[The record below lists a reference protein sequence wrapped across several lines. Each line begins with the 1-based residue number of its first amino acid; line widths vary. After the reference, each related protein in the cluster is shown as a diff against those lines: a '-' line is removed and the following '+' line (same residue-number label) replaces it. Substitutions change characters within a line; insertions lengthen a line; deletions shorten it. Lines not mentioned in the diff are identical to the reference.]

1 MQTYNCIIVEDEPLA
16 AEVLQDY
23 IRQVPFLKLVCCC
36 SDAFFAMES
45 LQQFDVDLLFLDI
58 HLPKMKGLDLI
69 TVLKKPPKVIITSAY
84 QEYALQGYEFNV
96 IDYLL
101 KPIEFSRFLK
111 AVNKL
116 EQTRELALPSR
127 PVVYPSRTAALS
139 AALPASPPAER
150 VYLFFTVG
158 KKRVKV
164 FLDEILYIESMK
176 EYIRVNTKSKS
187 VLTKFTLS
195 QLDDLLCE
203 NNFLRIHRSF
213 IVAKDKIEAFSA
225 TEVELCGKRLPIG
238 RSYKELV
245 MNVLEG

>member
-1 MQTYNCIIVEDEPLA
+1 MQIYNCMIIEDEPLA
-16 AEVLQDY
+16 TEVLQDH
-23 IRQVPFLKLVCCC
+23 IRQVPFLRLVCSCT
-36 SDAFFAMES
+36 DAFFAMES
-45 LQQFDVDLLFLDI
+45 LRQYDIDLIFLDI

-69 TVLKKPPKVIITSAY
+69 KVLTKPPKIIITTAY

-111 AVNKL
+111 AVNKI
-116 EQTRELALPSR
+116 EQHRETVLPVK
-127 PVVYPSRTAALS
+127 PAA
-139 AALPASPPAER
+139 AVAER
-150 VYLFFTVG
+150 VYLLFIVG
-158 KKRVKV
+158 KKKVKV

-176 EYIRVNTKSKS
+176 VYIRVNTKSKS
-187 VLTKFTLS
+187 VLTKFKLS
-195 QLDDLLCE
+195 QVDGLLRE

-225 TEVELCGKRLPIG
+225 TEVELGGKRLPIG

-245 MNVLEG
+245 LSVLEG

>member
-1 MQTYNCIIVEDEPLA
+1 MQIYKCAIIEDEPLA

-23 IRQVPFLKLVCCC
+23 IKQVPFLKLECCC
-36 SDAFFAMES
+36 SDAFYAMES
-45 LQQFDVDLLFLDI
+45 LQKFDIDLMFLDI

-69 TVLKKPPKVIITSAY
+69 KVLKNPPKVIITSAY

-101 KPIEFSRFLK
+101 KPIDFGRFLK
-111 AVNKL
+111 AVNKI
-116 EQTRELALPSR
+116 EATKETVLAPRPAVLPG
-127 PVVYPSRTAALS
+127 
-139 AALPASPPAER
+139 ER

-158 KKRVKV
+158 KKKVKV

-187 VLTKFTLS
+187 VLTKFKLS
-195 QLDDLLCE
+195 QVDELLSE

-225 TEVELCGKRLPIG
+225 TEVELGGKRLPIG

-245 MNVLEG
+245 LSVLEG

>member
-1 MQTYNCIIVEDEPLA
+1 MQTYKCIIIEDEPLA

-23 IRQVPFLKLVCCC
+23 IRQVPFLELVCCC
-36 SDAFFAMES
+36 SDAFYAMES
-45 LQQFDVDLLFLDI
+45 LQKFDIDLMFLDI

-69 TVLKKPPKVIITSAY
+69 KVLKSPPKIIITSAY
-84 QEYALQGYEFNV
+84 QEYAIQGYEFNV

-111 AVNKL
+111 AVNKI
-116 EQTRELALPSR
+116 EQNKEMM
-127 PVVYPSRTAALS
+127 
-139 AALPASPPAER
+139 LPARAVTQPTER
-150 VYLFFTVG
+150 VYLFFNVG
-158 KKRVKV
+158 KKKVKV

-187 VLTKFTLS
+187 VLTKFKLS
-195 QLDDLLCE
+195 QVDGLLSE

-225 TEVELCGKRLPIG
+225 TEVELSGKRLPIG

-245 MNVLEG
+245 MSILEG

>member
-1 MQTYNCIIVEDEPLA
+1 MQIYKCIIVEDEPLA

-23 IRQVPFLKLVCCC
+23 IRQVPFLKLTCVC
-36 SDAFFAMES
+36 SDAFYAMES
-45 LQQFDVDLLFLDI
+45 LQKFDIDLMFLDI
-58 HLPKMKGLDLI
+58 HLPRMKGLDLI
-69 TVLKKPPKVIITSAY
+69 KVLKNPPKVIITSAY

-101 KPIEFSRFLK
+101 KPIDFGRFLK
-111 AVNKL
+111 AVNKI
-116 EQTRELALPSR
+116 EQIKETVLPNR
-127 PVVYPSRTAALS
+127 PVSQ
-139 AALPASPPAER
+139 PAER
-150 VYLFFTVG
+150 TYLFFNVG
-158 KKRVKV
+158 KKKVKV

-187 VLTKFTLS
+187 VLTKFKLS
-195 QLDDLLCE
+195 QLDELLSE

-225 TEVELCGKRLPIG
+225 TEVELGGKRLPIG

-245 MNVLEG
+245 LSLLEG

>member
-1 MQTYNCIIVEDEPLA
+1 MQTYNCMIIEDEPLA
-16 AEVLQDY
+16 SEVLQDY
-23 IRQVPFLKLVCCC
+23 IKQVPFVKLVCCC
-36 SDAFFAMES
+36 TDAFYAMES
-45 LQQFDVDLLFLDI
+45 LQKFDIDLMFLDI
-58 HLPKMKGLDLI
+58 HLPKMKGLALI
-69 TVLKKPPKVIITSAY
+69 KVLNKPPKIIITTAY

-111 AVNKL
+111 TVNKI
-116 EQTRELALPSR
+116 EQTKEI
-127 PVVYPSRTAALS
+127 V
-139 AALPASPPAER
+139 LPARPAAPLTER
-150 VYLFFTVG
+150 AFLFFNVG
-158 KKRVKV
+158 KKKVKV

-187 VLTKFTLS
+187 VLTKFKLS
-195 QLDDLLCE
+195 QVDELLSE

-225 TEVELCGKRLPIG
+225 TEVELGGKRLPIG

-245 MNVLEG
+245 Q

>member
-1 MQTYNCIIVEDEPLA
+1 MQTYNCMIIEDEPLA

-23 IRQVPFLKLVCCC
+23 IRQVPFLKLASCCT
-36 SDAFFAMES
+36 DAFFAMES
-45 LQQFDVDLLFLDI
+45 LQKLDIDLLFLDI
-58 HLPKMKGLDLI
+58 HLPKMKGFELI
-69 TVLKKPPKVIITSAY
+69 NVLKQPPKIIITSAY

-96 IDYLL
+96 VDYLL
-101 KPIEFSRFLK
+101 KPIDFSRFLK
-111 AVNKL
+111 AVNKIG
-116 EQTRELALPSR
+116 QTRETVLPVR
-127 PVVYPSRTAALS
+127 PAVPQT
-139 AALPASPPAER
+139 ER

-158 KKRVKV
+158 KKKVKV

-187 VLTKFTLS
+187 VLTKFKLS
-195 QLDDLLCE
+195 QVDELLSE

-225 TEVELCGKRLPIG
+225 TEVELGGKRLPIG

-245 MNVLEG
+245 LSVLET

>member
-1 MQTYNCIIVEDEPLA
+1 MQIYNCMIIEDEPLA
-16 AEVLQDY
+16 AEVLQDH
-23 IRQVPFLKLVCCC
+23 IRQVPFLKLACCC

-45 LQQFDVDLLFLDI
+45 LQQFEIDLIFLDI

-69 TVLKKPPKVIITSAY
+69 HVLKKPPKVIITSAY
-84 QEYALQGYEFNV
+84 QEYALQGYELNV

-116 EQTRELALPSR
+116 EQPKEI
-127 PVVYPSRTAALS
+127 V
-139 AALPASPPAER
+139 LPARPAAPAAER
-150 VYLFFTVG
+150 VYLLFTVG
-158 KKRVKV
+158 KKKVKI

-187 VLTKFTLS
+187 VLTKFKLS
-195 QLDDLLCE
+195 QVDDLLRE

-213 IVAKDKIEAFSA
+213 IVAKDKIEAFGA
-225 TEVELCGKRLPIG
+225 TEVELGGKRLPIG

-245 MNVLEG
+245 LSVLEG

>member
-1 MQTYNCIIVEDEPLA
+1 MQIYSCMIIEDEPLA

-23 IRQVPFLKLVCCC
+23 IRQVPFLKLVSCC
-36 SDAFFAMES
+36 SDAFFAMEG
-45 LQQFDVDLLFLDI
+45 LQQFDIDLIFLDI

-69 TVLKKPPKVIITSAY
+69 KVLKQPPKVIITSAY

-111 AVNKL
+111 AVNKI
-116 EQTRELALPSR
+116 EQTRETILPVR
-127 PVVYPSRTAALS
+127 PAA
-139 AALPASPPAER
+139 PPAER
-150 VYLFFTVG
+150 VYLLFIVG
-158 KKRVKV
+158 KKKVKI
-164 FLDEILYIESMK
+164 FIDEILYIESMK

-187 VLTKFTLS
+187 VLTKFKLS
-195 QLDDLLCE
+195 QVDGLLKE

-225 TEVELCGKRLPIG
+225 TEVELGGKQLPIG

-245 MNVLEG
+245 LSMLEG

>member
-1 MQTYNCIIVEDEPLA
+1 MQTYNCIIIEDEPLA

-36 SDAFFAMES
+36 SDAFYAMES
-45 LQQFDVDLLFLDI
+45 LQKFDIDLMFLDI

-69 TVLKKPPKVIITSAY
+69 KVLKTPPKVIITSAY

-111 AVNKL
+111 AVNKI
-116 EQTRELALPSR
+116 EQTKEIVLPAR
-127 PVVYPSRTAALS
+127 PVAQS
-139 AALPASPPAER
+139 AER

-158 KKRVKV
+158 KKKVKV

-187 VLTKFTLS
+187 VLTKFKLS
-195 QLDDLLCE
+195 QVDGLLNE

-225 TEVELCGKRLPIG
+225 TEVELGGKRLPIG

-245 MNVLEG
+245 LSMLEV